1 MNKLK
6 SLQGLIFNLIIFGLV
21 VIAILV
27 AYNFVQLNVLN
38 REYTNFFGY
47 SLFKTETGSM
57 ADTIE
62 IGDIVIVKLNN
73 NVNEND
79 IITFRQGEVFVTH
92 RVMEINGEEIITK
105 GDNNNSQDKPIKKE
119 DIVGKVVY
127 IIHDVKVWQMVFS
140 DINVIIPI
148 VITAFL
154 IVVLVSYKENS
165 KEDNVD
171 EEKKD

>member
-6 SLQGLIFNLIIFGLV
+6 SLQGLILNAIIFVLGVITILV
-21 VIAILV
+21 V
-27 AYNFVQLNVLN
+27 YSFVQVNILN
-38 REYTNFFGY
+38 REYTNLFGY

-62 IGDIVIVKLNN
+62 IGDIVIVKLD
-73 NVNEND
+73 NEVKEDD
-79 IITFRQGEVFVTH
+79 IITFKQDGNLVTH
-92 RVMEINGEEIITK
+92 RIIEINGDEIITK
-105 GDNNNSQDKPIKKE
+105 GDNNNSADKPIKKE
-119 DIVGKVVY
+119 NIVGKVVH

-140 DINVIIPI
+140 DINVIIPV
-148 VITAFL
+148 VITIFL
-154 IVVLVSYKENS
+154 LVRLVSYKESS